1 MRIFALDRASII
13 EDYEDLSILNDLTEG
28 KKFSFSASRH
38 EYFVVQLL
46 LLPDYTTDKLEV
58 QTGPLQG
65 NPKDII
71 GAVTCFNT
79 EGTSYE
85 GEKFKKHMSVKKG
98 LLQPLFF
105 GFNFSRSGI
114 GLHTTQIRIGK
125 DDIIIEIDL
134 SDRLVFNEGTDN
146 KTTLSRLKWLNSNLA
161 RNIALVDDLDAL
173 NIVGKEVKFSGKIVK
188 LGNDGLIDN
197 VESFFNESNSLESEI
212 QTNLFY
218 RPMEI
223 IIEGKKI
230 KYNKIRL
237 GGRQNKGI
245 LMADGKGDGAK
256 IEIIAELLYEG
267 AMSYRVKISAEKDL
281 VTSNISLNMY
291 YLCPDFMIGFGKRAG
306 AIENIDKKWDRQY
319 NQNSFF
325 LGKVNC
331 GARVKFEGA
340 NESKTVVGF
349 YKQCPIDPGE
359 SWDNGGLGGVKVEK
373 TDQGAILSAYTGR
386 IIMPAKSSI
395 EFFFTLHFTPFKA
408 INLKKSLAL
417 RIGRDQLATTYE
429 KMIERAKN
437 DRVTYL
443 NITYG
448 GEVNPYLNYPFP
460 YIKAISALSRTA
472 HKNGLGISV
481 SYNLRD
487 ISIQNREIYAY
498 KALGEELILRLNDST
513 YADPRLSQ
521 QLGQDVL
528 LAKVVRYTSG
538 KRKGLNDYAVVTT
551 PRSRMDNYYVEG
563 LNYLVH
569 NANVDAVS
577 IRDAN
582 VSRTTIERIKKV
594 ILQKKAFPGII
605 EMQVS
610 DQLNENSGYANSLNY
625 YTDVL
630 PFLDK
635 IWLDRSFEGMPENPD
650 TILAEC
656 SGLLYGTAVVG
667 RENDSISKCLLFAM
681 LPKYGLKY
689 DVSEALGD
697 VYRHLDDFH
706 IDQASF
712 RGFWDS
718 CNPVRTDKTEVKCST
733 YLKGEDMLA
742 VFYNF
747 SNVVSVFEIG
757 VENKLG
763 FTTVNKK
770 IYTLEISGMQKRK
783 KLNLGKQIELKPHS
797 GMIILIKS

>member
-1 MRIFALDRASII
+1 MKIFALDRASII
-13 EDYEDLSILNDLTEG
+13 EDYEDLSILKDLTEG

-58 QTGPLQG
+58 QTGPLEG
-65 NPKDII
+65 STKDII

-79 EGTSYE
+79 EGISFE
-85 GEKFKKHMSVKKG
+85 GENFKKYLSVKKG
-98 LLQPLFF
+98 VLQPLFF

-114 GLHTTQIRIGK
+114 GLHSTKIRVGK
-125 DDIIIEIDL
+125 DDLIIEIDL

-146 KTTLSRLKWLNSNLA
+146 KTTLSRLKWLNSNIA
-161 RNIALVDDLDAL
+161 RNISLIDDLDAL
-173 NIVGKEVKFSGKIVK
+173 NIVGKEVRFSGKNIK
-188 LGNDGLIDN
+188 LGNDGLVDN
-197 VESFFNESNSLESEI
+197 VESFFNDSNSLEPDI
-212 QTNLFY
+212 QTTLFY

-223 IIEGKKI
+223 VIEGKKL
-230 KYNKIRL
+230 KYNKIRIA
-237 GGRQNKGI
+237 GRQNKGI
-245 LMADGKGDGAK
+245 LMADGKGDGVK
-256 IEIIAELLYEG
+256 IEIIAVLLYEG
-267 AMSYRVKISAEKDL
+267 AMSYRVKISAEKDV
-281 VTSNISLNMY
+281 VTSNIALNMY
-291 YLCPDFMIGFGKRAG
+291 YLSPDFMIGFGKRAC
-306 AIENIDKKWDRQY
+306 AIENYEKKWDSQY

-340 NESKTVVGF
+340 SESKTVVGF
-349 YKQCPIDPGE
+349 YKQCPIEVPE
-359 SWDNGGLGGVKVEK
+359 SWDNGGLGGIKVEK
-373 TDQGAILSAYTGR
+373 TENGALFSAYTGR
-386 IIMPAKSSI
+386 IIMPAKSSK
-395 EFFFTLHFTPFKA
+395 EFFFTLHFTPFKPV
-408 INLKKSLAL
+408 NLNKSLAL
-417 RIGRDQLATTYE
+417 RIGRDQLATTYD

-437 DRVTYL
+437 DRLTYL
-443 NITYG
+443 NLTYG

-460 YIKAISALSRTA
+460 YVKAIAALSRTA

-498 KALGEELILRLNDST
+498 KALGEELILRLKDST
-513 YADPRLSQ
+513 YADSRLSQ

-538 KRKGLNDYAVVTT
+538 KRKGLNDYAVVTS
-551 PRSRMDNYYVEG
+551 PRSRMDNYYLEG

-569 NANVDAVS
+569 NANIDAVS
-577 IRDAN
+577 MRDAN
-582 VSRTTIERIKKV
+582 LSRTTIERIKKV
-594 ILQKKAFPGII
+594 IGKKKAFPGII
-605 EMQVS
+605 EMQIS
-610 DQLNENSGYANSLNY
+610 DQLNENSGFANSLNY

-635 IWLDRSFEGMPENPD
+635 IWLDRSFEGMPENPE

-656 SGLLYGTAVVG
+656 SGILYGTAVVG

-697 VYRHLDDFH
+697 VYRHLDDFNVSK
-706 IDQASF
+706 ASF

-718 CNPVRTDKTEVKCST
+718 SNPVKTDKSEVKCSS
-733 YLKGEDMLA
+733 YLCGEDMLA

-747 SNVVSVFEIG
+747 SSSVSEFEIG

-763 FTTVNKK
+763 FTTMNKK
-770 IYTLEISGMQKRK
+770 IHTLEISGMQKRK
-783 KLNLGKQIELKPHS
+783 KVNLGKQIVLKPHS
-797 GMIILIKS
+797 GMIILIKA